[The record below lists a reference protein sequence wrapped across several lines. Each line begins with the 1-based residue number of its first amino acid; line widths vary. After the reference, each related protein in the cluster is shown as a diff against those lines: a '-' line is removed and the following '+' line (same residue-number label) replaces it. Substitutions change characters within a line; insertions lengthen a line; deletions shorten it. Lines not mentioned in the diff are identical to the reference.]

1 MNENVKGRFLSPLHY
16 SYGYE
21 ELSFYRKTSPMKIKQ
36 VIQRIN
42 FYVCGVGMCLLL
54 PLMLLTTG
62 DVVGRK
68 FFAKTIP
75 GAFELSEYIL
85 ALFILLGAA
94 YTQQVKGH
102 VGVSFLTSR
111 LSPRVQTL
119 CQILTTFLSLFII
132 SVLIWQGWLE
142 GIRERT
148 VSDMLRIPQYPFRLI
163 VAIGGF
169 LLWLELLLDLVDS
182 IGKLKGRPS

>member
-1 MNENVKGRFLSPLHY
+1 
-16 SYGYE
+16 
-21 ELSFYRKTSPMKIKQ
+21 MKIKH

-42 FYVCGVGMCLLL
+42 FYLCGAGVCLLL

-85 ALFILLGAA
+85 AVFILFGAA

-102 VGVSFLTSR
+102 VGVNFLTSR
-111 LSPRVQTL
+111 FPARVQALCNIATL
-119 CQILTTFLSLFII
+119 LLSLFVIFI
-132 SVLIWQGWLE
+132 VIWQGWVE

-148 VSDMLRIPQYPFRLI
+148 VSDMLRIPQCPFRLL
-163 VAIGGF
+163 VAVGGF
-169 LLWLELLLDLVDS
+169 FLWLELLIDLVGS
-182 IGKLKGRPS
+182 VNKLKRRPS